1 MDITIW
7 EEVNCVIQQYLRMN
21 FLFSNVLINLIIL
34 LLSFFVNRIVMD
46 GYFKEVLL
54 KHRIEWSPAVSPVKS
69 LEKKQLRRS
78 VSILEALSRKLFGMF
93 ERRVWG
99 EEWVS

>member
-1 MDITIW
+1 
-7 EEVNCVIQQYLRMN
+7 MN

-54 KHRIEWSPAVSPVKS
+54 KHRIE
-69 LEKKQLRRS
+69 
-78 VSILEALSRKLFGMF
+78 
-93 ERRVWG
+93 
-99 EEWVS
+99 